1 MVLELKDET
10 FGGAF
15 PFTPHY
21 LTVNGYQMHY
31 IDEGVGDPIVCV
43 HGEPT
48 WSFLYRN
55 IFSNLR
61 DFARIVVPDHIG
73 FGKSEV
79 PQNMTYILE
88 EHIKNITEL
97 LFHLDLRNITLVV
110 QDWGGP
116 IGFGFATRHPDRI
129 KRIVIM
135 NTSIGVAKETQKLW
149 YEPFVENGMY
159 DDLLGDMKTFVA
171 DYMLPS
177 MHRKF
182 TREEKKLLKW
192 AYTAPFPTPESHIG
206 VKKFPLDI
214 PKGPNHPST
223 PIMQEIKDNL
233 SRLTEKSKL
242 IIWGMKDKIFPP
254 KVIDFWL
261 KIYPGTPVIELHDA
275 GHFLQE
281 DAPDL
286 VLNAIKEF
294 VSNK

>member
-10 FGGAF
+10 FNGAF

-21 LTVNGYQMHY
+21 LMVNGYQMHY

-48 WSFLYRN
+48 WAFLYRN
-55 IFSNLR
+55 FISNLR
-61 DFARIVVPDHIG
+61 DIARIVVPDHIG

-79 PQNMTYILE
+79 SQNMPYLLGQ
-88 EHIKNITEL
+88 HIINFTEL
-97 LFHLDLRNITLVV
+97 LLHLDLHNITLVV

-116 IGFGFATRHPDRI
+116 IGFGFAIKYPDRI

-149 YEPFVENGMY
+149 YEPFIENGMY
-159 DDLLGDMKTFVA
+159 DELLGDMKTFVG
-171 DYMLPS
+171 DYMLPN
-177 MHRKF
+177 MHKKF

-233 SRLTEKSKL
+233 SQLTEKPKR

-254 KVIDFWL
+254 KVTEYWQ
-261 KIYPGTPVIELHDA
+261 KIYPETPVIELQEA

-281 DAPDL
+281 DAPDQ
-286 VLNAIKEF
+286 VVNAIKEF
-294 VSNK
+294 IRNE